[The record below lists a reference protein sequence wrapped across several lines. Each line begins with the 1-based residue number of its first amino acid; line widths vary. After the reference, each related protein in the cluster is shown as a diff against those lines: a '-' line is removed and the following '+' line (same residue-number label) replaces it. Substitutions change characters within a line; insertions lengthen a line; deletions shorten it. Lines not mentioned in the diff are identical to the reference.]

1 MLSAWMGHAKELI
14 TMDVYGD
21 NQNIIPEEMPELTS
35 YMEDVLPTKIGESG
49 MELEV
54 LDTVMEV
61 NYYLQQLKDDER
73 DRTDVPVVYIQNK
86 VCMLQ

>member
-1 MLSAWMGHAKELI
+1 MAANVETMFSVREKPWHGLGRIVMEALI

-21 NQNIIPEEMPELTS
+21 NQNIIPEEIPELTS
-35 YMEDVLPTKIGESG
+35 YIDDVLPKKTNEYS

-61 NYYLQQLKDDER
+61 EQYLQQIDAEE
-73 DRTDVPVVYIQNK
+73 
-86 VCMLQ
+86 

>member
-1 MLSAWMGHAKELI
+1 MEANVETMFSVREKPWHGLGRIVMEALI

-21 NQNIIPEEMPELTS
+21 NQNIIPEEIPELTS
-35 YMEDVLPTKIGESG
+35 YIDNVLPKKTNEYS

-61 NYYLQQLKDDER
+61 EQYLQQIDAEE
-73 DRTDVPVVYIQNK
+73 
-86 VCMLQ
+86 